1 MLFRSFNGSEENC
14 FAEDFLEVVEYGM
27 ERALKNRGFDAT
39 FLIMGRKT
47 DRSIIMSVAGKG
59 IRGGFASREIR
70 EPRMQHIG
78 GCISHE
84 AIGSVYSENMRNA
97 DMPIIERMRKTIR
110 DVSVLDSSINSTM
123 FLRTI

>member
-1 MLFRSFNGSEENC
+1 
-14 FAEDFLEVVEYGM
+14 
-27 ERALKNRGFDAT
+27 
-39 FLIMGRKT
+39 
-47 DRSIIMSVAGKG
+47 
-59 IRGGFASREIR
+59 
-70 EPRMQHIG
+70 MQHIG